1 MDTEPNFNKD
11 LLSAYTSRP
20 SVRRD
25 AVTIRTAA
33 KYHKVV
39 HYSLIAKNSH
49 LDDDLAPLQK
59 LSSSYFV
66 SFTVR
71 TSLVAW
77 DFHLCLYS
85 CLLVEVRRF
94 ACPAWLRFVVIRYDG
109 QLEREVC
116 SINSAKLGARCRM
129 KMIYDDGTFLTG
141 EVVQYLTSKVVCIH
155 VNTTI
160 AATSCCYELLPLVSN
175 CSDQTTGNH
184 STNPN
189 RR

>member
-11 LLSAYTSRP
+11 WLSAYASRP

-25 AVTIRTAA
+25 AVIIRTAA
-33 KYHKVV
+33 KYPKVV

-71 TSLVAW
+71 TSFVAW

-85 CLLVEVRRF
+85 CLLIEVRRF
-94 ACPAWLRFVVIRYDG
+94 AYPAWLRFVVIRYDG
-109 QLEREVC
+109 PLEREVYP
-116 SINSAKLGARCRM
+116 INSAKLGARCRM
-129 KMIYDDGTFLTG
+129 KIIYGDGTFLAG
-141 EVVQYLTSKVVCIH
+141 EFVQCLTSKVVCIH
-155 VNTTI
+155 V
-160 AATSCCYELLPLVSN
+160 S
-175 CSDQTTGNH
+175 
-184 STNPN
+184 
-189 RR
+189 